1 MLQGYQKCKPS
12 TDARLPFTSLILGK
26 LVNALEHTTSSP
38 FLRALLRAMFI
49 RFLCRFTSRV
59 TYYEHILHYPRNE
72 RRIFLTTENPG
83 INSCQLWCLQDLL
96 RQCIKVY
103 KPSWKKHIL
112 FCKADVTGEWASFN
126 NYTYLTKTKKM
137 AGKKRVEELKLNS
150 EQQER
155 LIELIQQEPDLWNV
169 LSSAYSKKESR
180 QKALRTI
187 NCWKTKGRLW
197 RVGMQW

>member
-1 MLQGYQKCKPS
+1 MQTFEEQVQLLPPSVHHVSAFIANCFQSNLAASTTRTLISSLSFKFKLGDFSNVTQHFIIKKMLQGYQKCKPS

-126 NYTYLTKTKKM
+126 N
-137 AGKKRVEELKLNS
+137 
-150 EQQER
+150 
-155 LIELIQQEPDLWNV
+155 
-169 LSSAYSKKESR
+169 
-180 QKALRTI
+180 
-187 NCWKTKGRLW
+187 
-197 RVGMQW
+197 